1 MKFLNSY
8 NILDKIISFIRN
20 YELLKDKRLNGK
32 SIIDFGCGS
41 DFQAISK
48 RYTETS
54 KAVLI
59 DLYGDDFTKNK
70 IKFINYNNNLNKIDI
85 ELKNEKFDIIILAA
99 VIEHLD
105 NPEVIIKYLKKFLN
119 KNGYFLLTA
128 PSIYS
133 KPILEFM
140 AFKLN
145 IINADL
151 VKEHKRYYNKH
162 EYIDLAKKTESN
174 LINFKYFLLGMNTIA
189 ILK

>member
-1 MKFLNSY
+1 MKFFNNY
-8 NILDKIISFIRN
+8 NILDKIICFIRN
-20 YELLKDKRLNGK
+20 YELLKNKRLNGK

-48 RYTETS
+48 RYSKVS

-59 DLYGDDFTKNK
+59 DLYGVDFTKNK

-99 VIEHLD
+99 VIEHLE
-105 NPEVIIKYLKKFLN
+105 NPEAIIKYLKKFLN
-119 KNGYFLLTA
+119 ENGYFLLTA
-128 PSIYS
+128 PSTYS

-151 VKEHKRYYNKH
+151 VKEHKRYYNKD

-174 LINFKYFLLGMNTIA
+174 LINFKYFLLGMNTLA

>member
-59 DLYGDDFTKNK
+59 DLYGDDFTKNN

-119 KNGYFLLTA
+119 ENVYFLLTA

-151 VKEHKRYYNKH
+151 VREHKRYYNKH

>member
-1 MKFLNSY
+1 MKFINSY

-48 RYTETS
+48 RYAETY

-70 IKFINYNNNLNKIDI
+70 IKFINYNNNFNKIDI
-85 ELKNEKFDIIILAA
+85 QLKNEKFDIIILAA

-105 NPEVIIKYLKKFLN
+105 NPEAIIKYLKKFLN

-133 KPILEFM
+133 KTILEFM
-140 AFKLN
+140 SFKLN
-145 IINADL
+145 LINADL
-151 VKEHKRYYNKH
+151 VREHKKYYNKD
-162 EYIDLAKKTESN
+162 EYIKLAKKTESN
-174 LINFKYFLLGMNTIA
+174 LINFKYFLFGMNTIA

>member
-41 DFQAISK
+41 DFEAISK

-119 KNGYFLLTA
+119 ENGYFLLTA

>member
-1 MKFLNSY
+1 MKFCNSY
-8 NILDKIISFIRN
+8 NILDKIVAFIRN
-20 YELLKDKRLNGK
+20 YQLLKDKRLNGK

-41 DFQAISK
+41 DFQTISK
-48 RYTETS
+48 RYSRTF

-59 DLYGDDFTKNK
+59 DLYGDDFTKNN

-119 KNGYFLLTA
+119 ENGYFLLTA

-145 IINADL
+145 LINADL
-151 VKEHKRYYNKH
+151 VKEHKKYYNKD
-162 EYIDLAKKTESN
+162 EYIKLAKKTESN

>member
-1 MKFLNSY
+1 MKFLNTY
-8 NILDKIISFIRN
+8 NILDKLISFIRN
-20 YELLKDKRLNGK
+20 YELLKNKRIIGK
-32 SIIDFGCGS
+32 KIIDFGCGS
-41 DFQAISK
+41 NFQNITK
-48 RYTETS
+48 RYSKAS

-59 DLYGDDFTKNK
+59 DLYGDNFIKNN
-70 IKFINYNNNLNKIDI
+70 IKFINYHKDLNKIDI

-105 NPEVIIKYLKKFLN
+105 SPAVIIKYLKKFLN
-119 KNGYFLLTA
+119 ENGYFLLTA

-145 IINADL
+145 LINADL
-151 VKEHKRYYNKH
+151 VKEHKRYYNKD

>member
-8 NILDKIISFIRN
+8 NILDKLISFIRN
-20 YELLKDKRLNGK
+20 YELLKNKRIIGK
-32 SIIDFGCGS
+32 KIIDFGCGS
-41 DFQAISK
+41 NFQNITKKYSK
-48 RYTETS
+48 ASR
-54 KAVLI
+54 AVLI
-59 DLYGDDFTKNK
+59 DLYGDDFTKNN

-99 VIEHLD
+99 VIEHLN

-119 KNGYFLLTA
+119 ENGYFLLTA

-133 KPILEFM
+133 KLILEFM

-174 LINFKYFLLGMNTIA
+174 LINFKFFLLGMNTIA

>member
-1 MKFLNSY
+1 MKFFNSY
-8 NILDKIISFIRN
+8 NILDKLISFIRN
-20 YELLKDKRLNGK
+20 YELLKNKRIIGK
-32 SIIDFGCGS
+32 KIIDFGCGS
-41 DFQAISK
+41 NFQNITK
-48 RYTETS
+48 RYSKAS

-59 DLYGDDFTKNK
+59 DLYGDNFIKNN
-70 IKFINYNNNLNKIDI
+70 IKFINYHKDLNKIDI

-105 NPEVIIKYLKKFLN
+105 SPAVIIKYLKKFLN
-119 KNGYFLLTA
+119 ENGYFLLTA

-145 IINADL
+145 LINADL
-151 VKEHKRYYNKH
+151 VKEHKRYYNKD

>member
-8 NILDKIISFIRN
+8 NILDKLISFIRN
-20 YELLKDKRLNGK
+20 YELLKNKRIIGK
-32 SIIDFGCGS
+32 KIIDFGCGS
-41 DFQAISK
+41 NFQNITKKYSK
-48 RYTETS
+48 ASR
-54 KAVLI
+54 AVLI
-59 DLYGDDFTKNK
+59 DLYGDDFIKNN
-70 IKFINYNNNLNKIDI
+70 IKFINYNKDLNKIDI

-105 NPEVIIKYLKKFLN
+105 NPAVIIKFLKKFLN

-140 AFKLN
+140 AFKLHL
-145 IINADL
+145 INEDL
-151 VKEHKRYYNKH
+151 VREHKRYYNKDQ
-162 EYIDLAKKTESN
+162 YINLAKETESN
-174 LINFKYFLLGMNTIA
+174 LINFKFFLLGMNTIA

>member
-119 KNGYFLLTA
+119 ENGYFLLTA

>member
-59 DLYGDDFTKNK
+59 DLYGDDFTKNH

-119 KNGYFLLTA
+119 ENGYFLLTA

>member
-8 NILDKIISFIRN
+8 NILDKLISFIRN
-20 YELLKDKRLNGK
+20 YELLKNKRIIGK
-32 SIIDFGCGS
+32 KIIDFGCGS
-41 DFQAISK
+41 NFQNITKKYSK
-48 RYTETS
+48 ASR
-54 KAVLI
+54 AVLI
-59 DLYGDDFTKNK
+59 DLYGDDFTKNN

-99 VIEHLD
+99 VIEHLN

-119 KNGYFLLTA
+119 ENGYFLLTA

-174 LINFKYFLLGMNTIA
+174 LINFKFFLLGMNTIA